1 MTRRDRKGHELATT
15 LEYHF
20 GVTAEQVRDAYIA
33 GTGVSQPTYYRHI
46 AKDNYPDAEVLRML
60 TQQFG
65 WTPDI
70 YDNLMVEFGLRDA
83 TDEHPGIN
91 LDFSSASRK
100 GVTTTAKTAAPAPTK
115 KATTRPKLS
124 ALKTRRDAPPV

>member
-46 AKDNYPDAEVLRML
+46 AKDNYPDAEVLRMF

-65 WTPDI
+65 WDTDVF
-70 YDNLMVEFGLRDA
+70 DNLMVEFGLREA

-91 LDFSSASRK
+91 VDFSVALRE
-100 GVTTTAKTAAPAPTK
+100 GVTKTTAAA
-115 KATTRPKLS
+115 S
-124 ALKTRRDAPPV
+124 KTRNKSVQRKRISELHARPDVPNV

>member
-46 AKDNYPDAEVLRML
+46 AKDNYPDAEVLRMF

-65 WTPDI
+65 WDTDVF
-70 YDNLMVEFGLRDA
+70 DNLMVEFGLREA
-83 TDEHPGIN
+83 TADHPGIN
-91 LDFSSASRK
+91 VDFSSVPRE
-100 GVTTTAKTAAPAPTK
+100 GVTKTAPTTS
-115 KATTRPKLS
+115 TTRS
-124 ALKTRRDAPPV
+124 KTTPRKRISDLHARTDAPPV